1 MIKAAVCIVLMLGY
15 SIATTAQEGKTNRV
29 HVGIIYP
36 ISTNGKTA
44 PADTNDLSLHL
55 IGGVSQQEN
64 ALLIAGASAVVK
76 GDAHGTVIA
85 GISNHVGGTAKGVQ
99 VAGMLNQ
106 IKRDAHGT
114 QLAGLINVTGYAKG
128 FQAAGLINKSGDAGT
143 QVAGLINIARRVKGV
158 QLAGLLN
165 IAEQSDYPIG
175 LLNIVKDGE
184 MLLGLTVDEDG
195 SSLLALRT
203 GGNVLYG
210 ILGLGYHIKYQ
221 EARYQLEGGI
231 GAHLLS
237 AGAFRLSAEL
247 ASSAMTNFEDG
258 VYGKQRIRI
267 LGGWH
272 LTPYME
278 LFAGPTFNHLLFDN
292 DQTDIRNGRYVWES
306 RGEDVFNGFYF
317 GGLVGLH
324 FSL

>member
-1 MIKAAVCIVLMLGY
+1 TIPRMIKAAVCIVLMLGY

-36 ISTNGKTA
+36 ISTNGETA

-55 IGGVSQQEN
+55 IGGVSQREN

-114 QLAGLINVTGYAKG
+114 QLAGLINVTGHAKG

-165 IAEQSDYPIG
+165 IAEQ
-175 LLNIVKDGE
+175 
-184 MLLGLTVDEDG
+184 
-195 SSLLALRT
+195 
-203 GGNVLYG
+203 
-210 ILGLGYHIKYQ
+210 
-221 EARYQLEGGI
+221 
-231 GAHLLS
+231 
-237 AGAFRLSAEL
+237 
-247 ASSAMTNFEDG
+247 
-258 VYGKQRIRI
+258 
-267 LGGWH
+267 
-272 LTPYME
+272 
-278 LFAGPTFNHLLFDN
+278 
-292 DQTDIRNGRYVWES
+292 
-306 RGEDVFNGFYF
+306 
-317 GGLVGLH
+317 
-324 FSL
+324 